1 MSSVRVGRGSR
12 EKRRH
17 AARGRMPGG
26 ALFALISHAGRMQLK
41 GVLVWG
47 LALGAYAAAM
57 TASFTTFG
65 GAAEQMNRLLDAY
78 PQGMLDAFGITDLSD
93 VENYL
98 NAQVFLLAPL
108 ALSFFPILAAA
119 NAIAGAE
126 ERGTIDVLLGNPIRR
141 WQIVVGNFAAT
152 ALSLLAITAIV
163 GLLTWGTAALMDVDL
178 SAGSTAAAV
187 LNMWPIC
194 LLFGGLAMLCSALFH
209 RRALAVAVP
218 AFLLFASYLL
228 DTIGRAS
235 EDLEDLRPASAFY
248 YYGSAIEDG
257 ISWVNFAG
265 LTLAA
270 CVFVASAVVA
280 FRRRDIYT

>member
-1 MSSVRVGRGSR
+1 MSSVGTGRRYR

-17 AARGRMPGG
+17 AAKGKMYGR
-26 ALFALISHAGRMQLK
+26 ALFALISHTARMQLK

-47 LALGAYAAAM
+47 LALGAYSAAM

-65 GAAEQMNRLLDAY
+65 GNAEQMNRILEAY

-98 NAQVFLLAPL
+98 NAQVYGLAPL
-108 ALSFFPILAAA
+108 ALAFFPILAAA

-141 WQIVVGNFAAT
+141 WQLVVGNFVAT
-152 ALSLLAITAIV
+152 ALSLLAIVAIV
-163 GLLTWGTAALMDVDL
+163 GLLTWGTAVLMDVDL
-178 SAGSTAAAV
+178 SPRSTAAAV
-187 LNMWPIC
+187 LNMWPVC
-194 LLFGGLAMLCSALFH
+194 LLFGGLAMLCSASFH

-235 EDLEDLRPASAFY
+235 GDLEGLRPASVFY
-248 YYGSAIEDG
+248 YYGSAIEEG
-257 ISWVNFAG
+257 IEWTDFVG

-270 CVFVASAVVA
+270 CAFVSLAVIA
-280 FRRRDIYT
+280 FQRRDIYT

>member
-1 MSSVRVGRGSR
+1 MSSVGMGQRGR

-17 AARGRMPGG
+17 AARWRMPGG
-26 ALFALISHAGRMQLK
+26 TFFALASHTAGVQLR
-41 GVLVWG
+41 GVLIWG

-57 TASFTTFG
+57 TASFTTFAG
-65 GAAEQMNRLLDAY
+65 DAEQMNQILEAY

-141 WQIVVGNFAAT
+141 WQLVVGSFVAT
-152 ALSLLAITAIV
+152 ALSLLAIIVVV

-178 SAGSTAAAV
+178 AADSTAAAV

-194 LLFGGLAMLCSALFH
+194 LLFGGLAMLCSAVFH

-218 AFLLFASYLL
+218 ALLLFASYLL
-228 DTIGRAS
+228 DTVGRAS
-235 EDLEDLRPASAFY
+235 ENLEELRPASAFY

-257 ISWVNFAG
+257 INRANFAG

-270 CVFVASAVVA
+270 CFLVALAVVA
-280 FRRRDIYT
+280 FQRRDIYA

>member
-1 MSSVRVGRGSR
+1 MSSVGMRQRRR

-17 AARGRMPGG
+17 AAKGRTPGG
-26 ALFALISHAGRMQLK
+26 ALFALITHTTRMQFRS
-41 GVLVWG
+41 VLVWG
-47 LALGAYAAAM
+47 LALGLYSAAM

-65 GAAEQMNRLLDAY
+65 GDAEQMNQILDAY
-78 PQGMLDAFGITDLSD
+78 PQGMLDAFGITDLAD

-108 ALSFFPILAAA
+108 ALAFFPILAAA

-141 WQIVVGNFAAT
+141 WQLVAGAFTAT
-152 ALSLLAITAIV
+152 ALSLLAIIAIV
-163 GLLTWGTAALMDVDL
+163 GLLTRGTAALMDVDL
-178 SAGSTAAAV
+178 SSKSAGEAV
-187 LNMWPIC
+187 LNLWPVC
-194 LLFGGLAMLCSALFH
+194 LFFGGLAMLCSAIFH

-228 DTIGRAS
+228 DTVGRAS
-235 EDLEDLRPASAFY
+235 EDLEDLRPASVFY
-248 YYGSAIEDG
+248 YYGSAIENG
-257 ISWVNFAG
+257 IDWANFAG

-270 CVFVASAVVA
+270 CVFVALAAIA
-280 FRRRDIYT
+280 FGRRDIYT